1 MRNYVRANE
10 TRLTVSFTP
19 QLRAKKRKLNSL
31 TAQSPY
37 ISRTGAVRSN
47 DPPFRHFIYSDKF
60 PNFNGKTEPNFLIV
74 SRPISISMTWN
85 TSQKL
90 FYDASV
96 EFPRRQ
102 LFLLIVFFLV
112 LFAFIHEINTFNS
125 NSVRFFFW
133 ASLTIELRGGRN
145 IDRTADNYPRILME
159 NIFFH
164 RADNRSR
171 RHRVLSTEK
180 TISWWKYQGLEEK
193 IVPVPNYN
201 ALRYR
206 FSLKKKK
213 KK

>member
-74 SRPISISMTWN
+74 SRSIRIDIDDVKYEPETILWRFCRISS
-85 TSQKL
+85 TSAFL
-90 FYDASV
+90 INSI
-96 EFPRRQ
+96 FPRPLRIYRRNQ
-102 LFLLIVFFLV
+102 HFRLEL
-112 LFAFIHEINTFNS
+112 
-125 NSVRFFFW
+125 RFFFW

-180 TISWWKYQGLEEK
+180 TIPWWKYQGLEEK